1 MLIRFSWTE
10 VSCKNKLAN
19 PGGVS
24 GNYRSKNK
32 ENMEDKTSNLNSSGE
47 ATERE
52 EGYSPN
58 RRLPHFVGPTEIRRL
73 NKVIAEKNALIEKF
87 REYDEER
94 KSYYAGFMEEYEAM
108 KESFEQFTQE
118 LQKVFEDEERTPSD
132 YKKILRLYRNWL
144 DYKNNAEHYKEK
156 LAAARESVRDVRE
169 DIAKL
174 EDLLGRLE
182 FECTSDLERV
192 VARMFTMRKHLDVLQ
207 SKMLVQ

>member
-1 MLIRFSWTE
+1 
-10 VSCKNKLAN
+10 
-19 PGGVS
+19 
-24 GNYRSKNK
+24 
-32 ENMEDKTSNLNSSGE
+32 MEDKTSYLNNSGRLM
-47 ATERE
+47 ERE
-52 EGYSPN
+52 DGYSPN

-94 KSYYAGFMEEYEAM
+94 KAYYAGFMEEYEAM

-118 LQKVFEDEERTPSD
+118 LQKVFEDEERAPSD

-144 DYKNNAEHYKEK
+144 DYKNNAERYKEK
-156 LAAARESVRDVRE
+156 LAAARESVSDVRE

-174 EDLLGRLE
+174 EELLGRLE
-182 FECTSDLERV
+182 FDCTSDLEHV